1 MSSYYGDKIMY
12 SVAPNIKFNTHYLVK
27 KSEPSMGERLAK
39 SRFRR
44 VSLGENEN
52 LNY

>member
-1 MSSYYGDKIMY
+1 MCI
-12 SVAPNIKFNTHYLVK
+12 VAPNIKFNTHRLAK
-27 KSEPSMGERLAK
+27 KSEPFMGERLAE

-52 LNY
+52 LNKGMIYK

>member
-1 MSSYYGDKIMY
+1 MCI
-12 SVAPNIKFNTHYLVK
+12 VAPNIKFNTHHLAK
-27 KSEPSMGERLAK
+27 KSEPFMGKRLAE

-52 LNY
+52 LNICMIYK

>member
-1 MSSYYGDKIMY
+1 MY

-52 LNY
+52 LNN